1 MEDLTAF
8 SATWQ
13 ACAAGPHTVG
23 KKRIL
28 SDQGFMEI
36 EGYSGGTLSLRMVEL
51 KLLLGE
57 GKE

>member
-1 MEDLTAF
+1 MA
-8 SATWQ
+8 

-28 SDQGFMEI
+28 SDQRFIEI
-36 EGYSGGTLSLRMVEL
+36 EAYSRGTLSLRMVEI

-57 GKE
+57 EKELI